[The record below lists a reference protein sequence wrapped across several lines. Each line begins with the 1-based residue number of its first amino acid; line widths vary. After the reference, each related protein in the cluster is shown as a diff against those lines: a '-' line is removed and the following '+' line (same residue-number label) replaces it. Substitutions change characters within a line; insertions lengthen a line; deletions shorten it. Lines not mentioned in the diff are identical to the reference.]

1 MQSFHGYA
9 ENGRIVPIGDP
20 ELPDGCKVI
29 ITVLDVPTADA
40 SVPARIERKLKAI
53 HDLEEGLKDC
63 EPLPAEFDEIL
74 SQRVSITRKLDI

>member
-29 ITVLDVPTADA
+29 ITVLDVPAADA
-40 SVPARIERKLKAI
+40 SVAARIERKLKVI
-53 HDLEEGLKDC
+53 NDLEEGLKGC

-74 SQRVSITRKLDI
+74 SQRVRPNSEA

>member
-9 ENGRIVPIGDP
+9 ENGRIVPIGNP
-20 ELPDGCKVI
+20 ELPDGCEVI
-29 ITVLDVPTADA
+29 ITVLDDPATDTVA
-40 SVPARIERKLKAI
+40 ARIERKLKAI